1 MYWIQCIENGPRRVN
16 HAAGALDDFIYSFG
30 GYSHKEDYTR
40 ITPIDIH
47 ICNTHT
53 LKWYLLPKPQL
64 DDSQY
69 NVTPFSRYGH
79 TVVVYKRKFYLW
91 GGRNDR
97 PVPCNR
103 LFCFDP
109 KSRQW
114 SLVSIVGDFV
124 PSPRDGHSA
133 CIINDRMYIFGGFED
148 HTQQFSND
156 LFYFDFNTS
165 SWHLHQPKIGD
176 VIPQWRDFH
185 SATNLD
191 GQMYL
196 FGGRFD
202 RIEPQQ
208 ITQTIY
214 DDRLYIFNPEHNSWS
229 LVTAMGEI
237 PCGRRSHSAF
247 VHDGKLYIFGGYN
260 NVIGSHFND
269 LHEFNPLTL
278 LWRRIKAYGIG
289 SPVPRRRQCC
299 LVIHDRMYMFGGTSP
314 ISTSTFTN
322 RSNEIQEIDVLRT
335 TLYDQSD
342 LYVFDF
348 APTLKTLCLLFL
360 AKQRININIL
370 SKKFHQEYQLF
381 TQSTLIRQRSTGE
394 TSG

>member
-1 MYWIQCIENGPRRVN
+1 
-16 HAAGALDDFIYSFG
+16 
-30 GYSHKEDYTR
+30 
-40 ITPIDIH
+40 
-47 ICNTHT
+47 
-53 LKWYLLPKPQL
+53 
-64 DDSQY
+64 
-69 NVTPFSRYGH
+69 
-79 TVVVYKRKFYLW
+79 
-91 GGRNDR
+91 
-97 PVPCNR
+97 
-103 LFCFDP
+103 
-109 KSRQW
+109 
-114 SLVSIVGDFV
+114 
-124 PSPRDGHSA
+124 
-133 CIINDRMYIFGGFED
+133 
-148 HTQQFSND
+148 
-156 LFYFDFNTS
+156 
-165 SWHLHQPKIGD
+165 
-176 VIPQWRDFH
+176 
-185 SATNLD
+185 
-191 GQMYL
+191 
-196 FGGRFD
+196 
-202 RIEPQQ
+202 
-208 ITQTIY
+208 
-214 DDRLYIFNPEHNSWS
+214 
-229 LVTAMGEI
+229 
-237 PCGRRSHSAF
+237 